1 MRLLDASGRI
11 VCDEKSGF
19 IPDHL
24 APILERLSVN
34 ADVWSEL
41 ITKFDELFGH
51 VVGRAEQLVDRASRA
66 GRRWYW
72 GRARCAEAF
81 G

>member
-1 MRLLDASGRI
+1 LRVLDASGRI
-11 VCDEKSGF
+11 LRGKSGL
-19 IPDHL
+19 ILDHV
-24 APILERLSVN
+24 APILERLGVN
-34 ADVWSEL
+34 ADIRSEL

-51 VVGRAEQLVDRASRA
+51 VVGRAEQLADRASRA

-72 GRARCAEAF
+72 GRARRAEAF